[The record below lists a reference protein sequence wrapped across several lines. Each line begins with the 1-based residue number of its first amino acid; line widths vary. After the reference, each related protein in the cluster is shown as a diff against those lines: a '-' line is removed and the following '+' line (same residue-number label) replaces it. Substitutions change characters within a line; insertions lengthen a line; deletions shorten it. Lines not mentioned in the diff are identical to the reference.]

1 MSHTRPVPPAANM
14 LLSGGV
20 IWRFVGLDLGRQ
32 ARIAAALGATRH
44 EVLADLRAVAAA
56 TAFL

>member
-1 MSHTRPVPPAANM
+1 MGDLVF
-14 LLSGGV
+14 
-20 IWRFVGLDLGRQ
+20 RFAGLDLKQQ
-32 ARIAAALGATRH
+32 ARLAAALGVTRH